1 MNERFEAYM
10 LNTQNEEKNTVLYS
24 HLACFVNTCTLHMY
38 VSMAYTGVTRR
49 NTVFIFVWLRHRNT

>member
-1 MNERFEAYM
+1 M